1 MPDAAFRLGFVPGVT
16 PAKWVRTW
24 RQRHE
29 LPLELVPLTH
39 PTGASALSD
48 GTVDA
53 VLLRPPVDRG
63 TVSAIPL
70 YTEVAV
76 VLAPKDHPLAALQ
89 PGEEAGPDD
98 LADEVLLR
106 PLDDVY
112 PDTDHLPGTVL
123 DHRPATTADAV
134 QLVAAGTGLLVV
146 PMSLAR
152 LHHRRDLVHRPLAGG
167 PGAPV
172 LLAWRTDHTTEA
184 IEDFI
189 GIVRGR
195 TVSSTRG
202 RRLPAEATDGTGPE
216 TGGTGQQAGSAG
228 RRGRQ
233 GRQTARTSH
242 GQGGRTGQGGNR
254 RRPSPPRGR
263 RGGPRRRG
271 RR

>member
-1 MPDAAFRLGFVPGVT
+1 MPDAVFRLGFVPGVT

-24 RQRHE
+24 RQRHGM
-29 LPLELVPLTH
+29 PLELVPLTH
-39 PTGASALSD
+39 PTGAAALSD

-53 VLLRPPVDRG
+53 ALLRPPVDHE

-70 YTEVAV
+70 YTEVTV

-89 PGEEAGPDD
+89 PDEEAGPAD
-98 LADEVLLR
+98 LADETLLR

-112 PDTDHLPGTVL
+112 PGTSHLPGTVL
-123 DHRPATTADAV
+123 AHRPATTADAV
-134 QLVAAGTGLLVV
+134 QLVAAGTGLLVL

-152 LHHRRDLVHRPLAGG
+152 LHHRRDLVHRPLAGA

-172 LLAWRTDHTTEA
+172 LLAWRTDQTSEA

-195 TVSSTRG
+195 TVNSTRG
-202 RRLPAEATDGTGPE
+202 RRLPAETTDGDTDHPAE
-216 TGGTGQQAGSAG
+216 RAD
-228 RRGRQ
+228 RRGS
-233 GRQTARTSH
+233 QTARRSH
-242 GQGGRTGQGGNR
+242 GQGGRTSQGGHR